1 MYRYLDSLRSLD
13 MTVIKLSLDMTVI
26 KLSLDMTII
35 KLSLDMTVIKLSLD
49 MTPIRTFTLVISTDR
64 REWRNLSIKEP
75 LQH

>member
-1 MYRYLDSLRSLD
+1 
-13 MTVIKLSLDMTVI
+13 MTVI